1 LHNLFREE
9 AKECCFQNIT
19 GRDPITIDRCEG
31 AVAML
36 KKEISFAIEARRN
49 QEIAGMHHFE
59 QFVGDEGT
67 HEEYSRVL
75 YKFMT
80 KTRKLAHAR

>member
-1 LHNLFREE
+1 MRSNKWKPRSPGPKKSDLLHNLFREE

-19 GRDPITIDRCEG
+19 ERDPITIDRYEG

-36 KKEISFAIEARRN
+36 QKEISFAIEARRN
-49 QEIAGMHHFE
+49 QEIGGMHHFE

-67 HEEYSRVL
+67 HEE
-75 YKFMT
+75 
-80 KTRKLAHAR
+80 